1 MNQSVT
7 VGFLGGWPRAL
18 AALAAAACLAGC
30 VGPYS
35 YVHKEQA
42 VQPDGGSIVVT
53 RWNKLG
59 WYYESETRVD
69 AWTGLPPVAA
79 YGVAIPLA
87 TGGRVDWEGDGSLL
101 PIAVTRD
108 EFRAYLATTPR
119 DCAAYVAAG
128 EPMPPYVFFRSDGN
142 RWQRIDAAEFPP
154 TIASANLLIPLN
166 PEALAAIRANAGPL
180 SNATIVRINSRLD
193 PGARTI
199 NRTGP
204 WPQWSGCAREVAIR
218 QAQQSSR

>member
-1 MNQSVT
+1 V
-7 VGFLGGWPRAL
+7 L
-18 AALAAAACLAGC
+18 AAVCLTGC
-30 VGPYS
+30 VGEYS

-42 VQPDGGSIVVT
+42 AQPNGSSIVVT

-59 WYYESETRVD
+59 WYYESRPD
-69 AWTGLPPVAA
+69 SWTGLPPVAA
-79 YGVAIPLA
+79 YGVAVPLA
-87 TGGRVDWEGDGSLL
+87 TGGRADWEGDGSLL

-128 EPMPPYVFFRSDGN
+128 SPMPPYVFFKSDGN
-142 RWQRIDAAEFPP
+142 RWQRIDAAEFPAG
-154 TIASANLLIPLN
+154 IANANLLVPLN
-166 PEALAAIRANAGPL
+166 PEALAAIRASAGPI
-180 SNATIVRINSRLD
+180 SSESIGRINSRLD
-193 PGARTI
+193 ASARTI

-204 WPQWSGCAREVAIR
+204 WPQFAGCAQEVALG